1 MSVSLSFE
9 LYRHHLS
16 HLRLNCITGNNNNN
30 GLCLLVIYYFQGIIL
45 NAFYVITSAS
55 NPHNNL
61 MREVII
67 IIVIIIIII
76 ITKLKMRNQRHRET
90 RQLTWSCLARIQIQA
105 ISRITMLCW
114 LSEQKPGSLPESHL
128 RSHSNGIHI
137 EFWGISPSA
146 RIKSFTY
153 SGQSPANPTPCIVC
167 RHWHQ
172 GQWRWEDLK
181 TLFVPAALC
190 QSSNFILN
198 VAIYS

>member
-67 IIVIIIIII
+67 IIIIIIII
-76 ITKLKMRNQRHRET
+76 ITKLKMRNQRHRDT

-167 RHWHQ
+167 GHWHQ

-190 QSSNFILN
+190 QSSNFTLN